1 MVKLNFSRELRIVT
15 PKLFN
20 NVFDNPIR
28 ASSPN
33 LTILAKPNNLNH
45 PRLGLIVPKKIL
57 KLAVWRNRV
66 KRVIRNNFRLNQFN
80 ICPLDYVVIAKGNI
94 KDLSNSE
101 LDELVTK
108 LWKVICR
115 RYKK

>member
-1 MVKLNFSRELRIVT
+1 MVKLNFSRELRLVT

-20 NVFDNPIR
+20 NVFDNPVR

-45 PRLGLIVPKKIL
+45 PRLGLIVPKKVL
-57 KLAVWRNRV
+57 KLAVWRNKV

-80 ICPLDYVVIAKGNI
+80 IAPLDYVVIAKGNI
-94 KDLSNSE
+94 KDLSNGE
-101 LDELVTK
+101 LDDLINK
-108 LWKVICR
+108 LWKVIYR
-115 RYKK
+115 RCKG